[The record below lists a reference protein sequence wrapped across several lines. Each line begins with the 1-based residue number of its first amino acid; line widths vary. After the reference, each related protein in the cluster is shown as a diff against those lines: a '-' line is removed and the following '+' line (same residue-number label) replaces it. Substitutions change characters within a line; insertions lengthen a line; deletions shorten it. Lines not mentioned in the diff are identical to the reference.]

1 MLEPNRSFDVIIEEG
16 GIITLPDEV
25 LRLLGI
31 PLGQETR
38 LEAEFAPDGSLVVTR
53 ASKQDCA

>member
-1 MLEPNRSFDVIIEEG
+1 MLEPNRSFDVIIEES

-38 LEAEFAPDGSLVVTR
+38 LEA
-53 ASKQDCA
+53 